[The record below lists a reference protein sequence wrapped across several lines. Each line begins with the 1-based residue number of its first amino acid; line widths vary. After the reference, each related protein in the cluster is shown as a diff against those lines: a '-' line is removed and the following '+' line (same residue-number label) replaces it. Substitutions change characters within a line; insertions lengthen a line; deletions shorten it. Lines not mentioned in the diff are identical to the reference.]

1 MKTLNFTRLLSLVM
15 LLALSSPALAASHPE
30 AAAAKT
36 DAATA
41 MRLEQRLEAI
51 RDMDKSSLSKEEK
64 KALRKEVKETKKQ
77 LAAMSGGVYL
87 SVGAVL
93 LIALLL
99 ILLL

>member
-1 MKTLNFTRLLSLVM
+1 MKMLKFTRLLSLAM

-30 AAAAKT
+30 AGAKT
-36 DAATA
+36 DEVVAL
-41 MRLEQRLEAI
+41 RLEQRLDVI
-51 RDMDKSSLSKEEK
+51 HDLDKSNLSKDEK
-64 KALRKEVKETKKQ
+64 RALRKEVKQIKKQ

>member
-1 MKTLNFTRLLSLVM
+1 MKTLNFTRLLSLVI
-15 LLALSSPALAASHPE
+15 LLSFSSPALAASHPE
-30 AAAAKT
+30 ATAKT
-36 DAATA
+36 DAVTA

-51 RDMDKSSLSKEEK
+51 RGMDKSSLSKDEK